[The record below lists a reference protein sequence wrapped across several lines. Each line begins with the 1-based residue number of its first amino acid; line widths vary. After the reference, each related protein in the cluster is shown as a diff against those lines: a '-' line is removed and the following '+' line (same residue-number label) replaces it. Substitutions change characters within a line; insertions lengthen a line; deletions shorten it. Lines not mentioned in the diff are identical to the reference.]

1 MMHLGLRSQI
11 IARMGRMR
19 YRGLLA
25 SFCALLVL
33 GFGASPA
40 QAVDFAKALVDE
52 NGKPVCTLTP
62 KELDGRECPV
72 DSMFT
77 LRLAARNALNG
88 VYQDEQNLSGDEKYK
103 RGEIAQSIIATG
115 EVKLKVEDIAL
126 IKRLIGKAYPPP
138 IVFQAWRELDPPK

>member
-1 MMHLGLRSQI
+1 MRSSFLVL
-11 IARMGRMR
+11 A
-19 YRGLLA
+19 GLLA
-25 SFCALLVL
+25 FS
-33 GFGASPA
+33 ASA
-40 QAVDFAKALVDE
+40 AAADFSKIFLDAD
-52 NGKPVCTLTP
+52 GKPICTR
-62 KELDGRECPV
+62 ELKPEQACPDDGF
-72 DSMFT
+72 FT

-103 RGEIAQSIIATG
+103 RGEIAQSIVATG

>member
-1 MMHLGLRSQI
+1 MRSS
-11 IARMGRMR
+11 
-19 YRGLLA
+19 LLA
-25 SFCALLVL
+25 FAGLIVL
-33 GFGASPA
+33 SPPA
-40 QAVDFAKALVDE
+40 AAVDFSKVFTDTE
-52 NGKPVCTLTP
+52 GKPICTRELKPEQVCP
-62 KELDGRECPV
+62 DDGF
-72 DSMFT
+72 FT

-103 RGEIAQSIIATG
+103 RGEIAQSILSAG